1 MFVLATTACWSF
13 WTSRQTISYNSCPLG
28 VKVKNFCRLSSKLF
42 STVIRSFSIRAFK
55 VFLAVGFSIA
65 RLCEIS
71 MSSGL
76 MFSDIA

>member
-1 MFVLATTACWSF
+1 MFVLQLLLVGAFC
-13 WTSRQTISYNSCPLG
+13 TSRQTISYNSCPLG
-28 VKVKNFCRLSSKLF
+28 VKVKTFVVYPLNCF